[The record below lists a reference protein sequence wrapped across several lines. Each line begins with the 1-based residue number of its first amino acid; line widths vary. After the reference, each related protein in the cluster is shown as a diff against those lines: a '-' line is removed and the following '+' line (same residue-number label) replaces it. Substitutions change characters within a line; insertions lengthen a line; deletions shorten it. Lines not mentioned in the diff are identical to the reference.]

1 MSNNNTKGG
10 LFKGSPLRIVLA
22 LILAVFAG
30 GAILWF
36 GKFKEGNEVASE
48 LAVFTAKRGPLTISV
63 NESGTIK
70 ARDQVILKSE
80 VEGRTSIITLIP
92 EGTRVKK
99 GDLLVELDVSNLL
112 DNKIDQEIRVQ
123 NTEAA
128 YISAKENLAV
138 VENQAQSDVDE
149 AELTLEFAKQDLKK
163 YTAPAGEYE
172 NLLKE
177 AQADIILNNE
187 ELTRAEK
194 ERDSARELYEE
205 KYISLTEHQE
215 YELAFKKWEL
225 KLQLAE
231 NSLGLLKDFTHP
243 RKLAELE
250 SDVHQA
256 KMALERITRKANA
269 NVIQAKADLKAKEA
283 EYRRQ
288 QDKLAKIKDQIE
300 KAKIYAPADGLAIYA
315 TSARRGG
322 WRGSREPLDEGQD
335 VHERQELIY
344 LPTAA
349 SAKAEVNIHES
360 SMEKVRLGLSA
371 VITVEALPGKEF
383 SGTVATIAPLPD
395 AQSMWMNPD
404 LKVYNTDVYL
414 DANDSSL
421 RTGMTC
427 RAKIIIEQYDDVVY
441 VPVHAVLRV
450 GEETTVYVANGKRLE
465 PRSVEIGLD
474 NNFMV
479 RIISGLAEGEV
490 VSLVPSLQAAA
501 VEPTIA
507 GVVTETILVEEERML
522 KEFEDTSSEEREK
535 VSASVEDV
543 SAGERE
549 KARARFENMSAE
561 EREKMRARF
570 ENMSAEDREKMRQE
584 RRNRRRQTGDAR

>member
-1 MSNNNTKGG
+1 
-10 LFKGSPLRIVLA
+10 
-22 LILAVFAG
+22 
-30 GAILWF
+30 
-36 GKFKEGNEVASE
+36 
-48 LAVFTAKRGPLTISV
+48 
-63 NESGTIK
+63 
-70 ARDQVILKSE
+70 
-80 VEGRTSIITLIP
+80 
-92 EGTRVKK
+92 
-99 GDLLVELDVSNLL
+99 
-112 DNKIDQEIRVQ
+112 
-123 NTEAA
+123 
-128 YISAKENLAV
+128 
-138 VENQAQSDVDE
+138 
-149 AELTLEFAKQDLKK
+149 
-163 YTAPAGEYE
+163 
-172 NLLKE
+172 
-177 AQADIILNNE
+177 
-187 ELTRAEK
+187 
-194 ERDSARELYEE
+194 
-205 KYISLTEHQE
+205 
-215 YELAFKKWEL
+215 
-225 KLQLAE
+225 
-231 NSLGLLKDFTHP
+231 
-243 RKLAELE
+243 
-250 SDVHQA
+250 
-256 KMALERITRKANA
+256 MALERITRKANA